1 MLYGLSGQIRY
12 YLYGGPGTD
21 LRKGFDGLSGLVRN
35 ELLRDP
41 LSGDAFIFIN
51 KRRNLLKLLVWDQ
64 TGFVI
69 YYKRLESG
77 TFELPRRKN
86 GGKSIVVSREEL
98 VMILEGISLEKI
110 KRRKRFLYSNFVE

>member
-1 MLYGLSGQIRY
+1 MFYGLSGQIRY
-12 YLYGGPGTD
+12 YLYGPSAD
-21 LRKGFDGLSGLVRN
+21 LRKGFDGLSGIVRN

-51 KRRNLLKLLVWDQ
+51 RRRNLLKLLVWDQ

-77 TFELPRRKN
+77 TFELPARKN
-86 GGKSIVVSREEL
+86 GNKSIVIHREEL
-98 VMILEGISLEKI
+98 VMILEGISLEKV
-110 KRRKRFLYSNFVE
+110 KRRKRYLSTKFVD

>member
-1 MLYGLSGQIRY
+1 MLYGLSGRIRY
-12 YLYGGPGTD
+12 YLYGPSTD
-21 LRKGFDGLSGLVRN
+21 MRKGFDGLSGIVRN

-51 KRRNLLKLLVWDQ
+51 RRRNLLKLLVWDQ

-77 TFELPRRKN
+77 TYELPASGN
-86 GGKSIVVSREEL
+86 GNKSLVIQREEL
-98 VMILEGISLEKI
+98 VMILEGISLEKT
-110 KRRKRFLYSNFVE
+110 KRRKRYLYSNFVD

>member
-12 YLYGGPGTD
+12 YLYSPATD

-51 KRRNLLKLLVWDQ
+51 QRRNLLKLLVWDQ
-64 TGFVI
+64 SGFVI

-77 TFELPRRKN
+77 TFEIPAKKN
-86 GGKSIVVSREEL
+86 GSKSIVIGREEL
-98 VMILEGISLEKI
+98 VMILEGISLEKV
-110 KRRKRFLYSNFVE
+110 KRRKRFLYSNFVD

>member
-12 YLYGGPGTD
+12 YLFACSTD
-21 LRKGFDGLSGLVRN
+21 MRKGFDGLSGLVRN

-51 KRRNLLKLLVWDQ
+51 RRRNLLKLLVWDQ
-64 TGFVI
+64 SGFVI

-77 TFELPRRKN
+77 TFEIPARKN
-86 GGKSIVVSREEL
+86 GSKSIVIGREEL
-98 VMILEGISLEKI
+98 VMILEGISLEKV

>member
-1 MLYGLSGQIRY
+1 MLYGLSGHIRY
-12 YLYGGPGTD
+12 YLYAPATD
-21 LRKGFDGLSGLVRN
+21 LRKGFDGLSGIVRN
-35 ELLRDP
+35 HLLRDP

-51 KRRNLLKLLVWDQ
+51 RRRNLLKLLVWDQ

-86 GGKSIVVSREEL
+86 GSKSIVVRREEL
-98 VMILEGISLEKI
+98 VMILEGISLEKV
-110 KRRKRFLYSNFVE
+110 KRRKRFLYSKFVE

>member
-12 YLYGGPGTD
+12 YLYARSTD
-21 LRKGFDGLSGLVRN
+21 MRNGFDGLSGIVRN

-41 LSGDAFIFIN
+41 LSGDVFIFIN
-51 KRRNLLKLLVWDQ
+51 RRRNLLKLLVWDQ

-77 TFELPRRKN
+77 TFEMPARKN
-86 GGKSIVVSREEL
+86 GSKSIVVSREEL
-98 VMILEGISLEKI
+98 VMILEGISLVKV
-110 KRRKRFLYSNFVE
+110 KRRKRFLYSNFVD

>member
-1 MLYGLSGQIRY
+1 MLYGLSGHIRY
-12 YLYGGPGTD
+12 YLYAPTTD
-21 LRKGFDGLSGLVRN
+21 LRKGFDGLSGIVRN
-35 ELLRDP
+35 HLLRDP

-51 KRRNLLKLLVWDQ
+51 RRRNLLKLLVWDQ

-86 GGKSIVVSREEL
+86 GSKSIVVRREEL
-98 VMILEGISLEKI
+98 VMILEGISLEKV
-110 KRRKRFLYSNFVE
+110 KRRKRFSESNFVE

>member
-1 MLYGLSGQIRY
+1 MIYGLSGQIRY
-12 YLYGGPGTD
+12 YLYSPATD

-35 ELLRDP
+35 ELFRDP

-51 KRRNLLKLLVWDQ
+51 RRRTLLKLLVWDQ

-77 TFELPRRKN
+77 TFELPRRNN

-110 KRRKRFLYSNFVE
+110 KRRKRYLYSNFVE

>member
-12 YLYGGPGTD
+12 YLYGPGTD

-35 ELLRDP
+35 ELFRDP

-51 KRRNLLKLLVWDQ
+51 RRRTLLKLLVWDQ

>member
-1 MLYGLSGQIRY
+1 MIYGLSGGIRY
-12 YLYGGPGTD
+12 YIYAPAAD
-21 LRKGFDGLSGLVRN
+21 LRKGFDGLSGIVRN

-51 KRRNLLKLLVWDQ
+51 RRRNLLKLLVWDQ
-64 TGFVI
+64 NGFVI

-77 TFELPRRKN
+77 TFEIPKRQI
-86 GGKSIVVSREEL
+86 GSKSVVISREEL

-110 KRRKRFLYSNFVE
+110 KRRKRFLSTNFVN

>member
-1 MLYGLSGQIRY
+1 MFYGLSGHIRY
-12 YLYGGPGTD
+12 YLYGPFTD
-21 LRKGFDGLSGLVRN
+21 MRKGFDGLSGIVRN

-51 KRRNLLKLLVWDQ
+51 RRRNLLKLLVWDQ

-77 TFELPRRKN
+77 TFELPVN
-86 GGKSIVVSREEL
+86 PYGNKSIVIQREEL
-98 VMILEGISLEKI
+98 VMILEGISLGKT
-110 KRRKRFLYSNFVE
+110 KRRKRYFYTNFVD